1 MWNRAD
7 LSGNI
12 RQTQHYNPV
21 ANEAIAKEFDVP
33 KSWRLRAQL
42 VFGGIKASAGEKD
55 FVSLE
60 ERVKVFN

>member
-1 MWNRAD
+1 MTRAD
-7 LSGNI
+7 PLVTTPT
-12 RQTQHYNPV
+12 TQHYNPV

-42 VFGGIKASAGEKD
+42 VFGGIKAPAGDKD
-55 FVSLE
+55 FVPLE